1 MKFQLYMKAFIS
13 FLFTLYILVLIR
25 NQGRPKQDIAFI
37 SPCSRLITE
46 YFNMNNKTCATGG
59 AGTVL
64 PEFAPN
70 PEFSGVLIV

>member
-1 MKFQLYMKAFIS
+1 M
-13 FLFTLYILVLIR
+13 FT
-25 NQGRPKQDIAFI
+25 K
-37 SPCSRLITE
+37 
-46 YFNMNNKTCATGG
+46 YFKINNKTCATGE